1 MPTSKIRRPTIEM
14 ICGWVISAWNM
25 VSPEVITNGFLKT
38 GILTLLMEV
47 KMICSGLKVKMWMR
61 KVS

>member
-1 MPTSKIRRPTIEM
+1 
-14 ICGWVISAWNM
+14 M

-47 KMICSGLKVKMWMR
+47 MICSGLKVKMWMK